1 MKYRFLAIL
10 LCVAMTVCLTAC
22 GGGDEKEEISTESAV
37 AVSNNHLDVD
47 STVIAVGKTKVA
59 YNEYKAYYYF
69 MKNSYESV
77 IGEGIWNY
85 TKAIAGDKSLGQE
98 AVEAVLRLIIQV
110 KIINREAA
118 AQKVELATDEKEE
131 AAHNAKT
138 LCDSLS
144 EEVKTANGLDVK
156 TLTRMLEE
164 NKLTQKMY
172 NIEIGKVNANLTPE
186 QIKVAKVQLIY
197 LKANDKNREQVK
209 QKAEQ
214 LHQSLVSSAT
224 GFYAAAKQHTEADEI
239 ETMIGGSDS
248 RTQLKQAVIG
258 LQEGQIS
265 PVVAEKDGYYLA
277 RCIQADSPEL
287 EQEYRNEVVQQK
299 QIDAFQKVYK
309 KWSQKYEV
317 KVSKALLVRE

>member
-1 MKYRFLAIL
+1 MNIRSI
-10 LCVAMTVCLTAC
+10 
-22 GGGDEKEEISTESAV
+22 ISTIYHCLRPIV
-37 AVSNNHLDVD
+37 VKGKNNIIRNR
-47 STVIAVGKTKVA
+47 SK
-59 YNEYKAYYYF
+59 
-69 MKNSYESV
+69 
-77 IGEGIWNY
+77 IGTGFRIFIEG
-85 TKAIAGDKSLGQE
+85 
-98 AVEAVLRLIIQV
+98 
-110 KIINREAA
+110 
-118 AQKVELATDEKEE
+118 
-131 AAHNAKT
+131 
-138 LCDSLS
+138 
-144 EEVKTANGLDVK
+144 
-156 TLTRMLEE
+156 E
-164 NKLTQKMY
+164 NN

-224 GFYAAAKQHTEADEI
+224 GFYTAAKQHTEADEI